1 MPIVTGCSA
10 AWLAHLL
17 WEQGVVGSNPT
28 IPTKNLKKL
37 SENYFAELFLFI
49 NCKGRWKGPHTGEF
63 AAFDCWEFATFVAVE
78 FASLRIA
85 VNLRPKTAVS
95 QNHHR
100 SDIGFFSV
108 IPI

>member
-37 SENYFAELFLFI
+37 SENYFAELFCEAIVKLPEKRRREAI
-49 NCKGRWKGPHTGEF
+49 VKR
-63 AAFDCWEFATFVAVE
+63 
-78 FASLRIA
+78 L
-85 VNLRPKTAVS
+85 
-95 QNHHR
+95 
-100 SDIGFFSV
+100 
-108 IPI
+108 

>member
-37 SENYFAELFLFI
+37 SENYFAELFLLS
-49 NCKGRWKGPHTGEF
+49 GRKNWQ
-63 AAFDCWEFATFVAVE
+63 A
-78 FASLRIA
+78 
-85 VNLRPKTAVS
+85 
-95 QNHHR
+95 
-100 SDIGFFSV
+100 IGKRGQAIGKQS
-108 IPI
+108 

>member
-37 SENYFAELFLFI
+37 SENYFAELFCEAIVKLPE
-49 NCKGRWKGPHTGEF
+49 KRRREAMVKQLLGRRAGTGELRRKSCCGEF
-63 AAFDCWEFATFVAVE
+63 AFTVVKLLC
-78 FASLRIA
+78 
-85 VNLRPKTAVS
+85 
-95 QNHHR
+95 
-100 SDIGFFSV
+100 
-108 IPI
+108 